1 MVERGR
7 CWGEED
13 GDKEYSKW
21 GGGLLPSVHGSLPLD
36 LVRNPFEVCTGRVL
50 WGEAAKYHYVDADFA
65 CCFKLVT

>member
-1 MVERGR
+1 MVTRNIPS
-7 CWGEED
+7 GE
-13 GDKEYSKW
+13 
-21 GGGLLPSVHGSLPLD
+21 GGCYPVFFGSLPLD